1 MTAAT
6 LHLASPTTIERALLK
21 IALAITAY
29 TENRRLLRAE
39 RRDIALDLLRE
50 QQARKQD
57 PRALEYAMLSIGSR
71 PRR

>member
-6 LHLASPTTIERALLK
+6 LHLASPTTAERALLK
-21 IALAITAY
+21 IADAITAY

-39 RRDIALDLLRE
+39 RREIALDMLRE
-50 QQARKQD
+50 QQARRQD
-57 PRALEYAMLSIGSR
+57 PRALDCALLAIGSR

>member
-6 LHLASPTTIERALLK
+6 LHLASPTTTERALLK
-21 IALAITAY
+21 IADAITAY

-39 RRDIALDLLRE
+39 RRDIALDLLLE
-50 QQARKQD
+50 QQARKHD